1 MGHTGLAVN
10 TPRLPIV
17 LVLVFLPVFRLPPS
31 KIEDEHDNDNE
42 HD

>member
-1 MGHTGLAVN
+1 MGHTARAVN

-17 LVLVFLPVFRLPPS
+17 LVLVFLPVFPS
-31 KIEDEHDNDNE
+31 GVFKIEDEHE